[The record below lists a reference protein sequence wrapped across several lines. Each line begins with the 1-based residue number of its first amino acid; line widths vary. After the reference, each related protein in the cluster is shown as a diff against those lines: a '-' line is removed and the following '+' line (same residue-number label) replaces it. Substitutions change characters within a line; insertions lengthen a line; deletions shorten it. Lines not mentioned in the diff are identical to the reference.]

1 MCRRLYKVMSVN
13 GGAEVNDS
21 ILLNKE
27 QIDALR
33 EVGNIGAGHSANALS
48 QLAGRKITISI
59 PEVKA
64 VSLKEI
70 AELAGPPESLAAV
83 VSMKL
88 RGDSQGRSL
97 IIFPRQSVLN
107 LLDILMK
114 RPAGETKYLKEIDCS
129 AVKEV
134 GNILTGS
141 FLTSLSEFLNI
152 SMIHS
157 VPLIAYDMVG
167 AILESLAIE
176 FGRDEESIFC
186 IQTEFEDRS
195 LDIGGSF
202 ILVFDSK
209 FLDIIVKKI
218 DMMLIE
224 MKRKRT

>member
-1 MCRRLYKVMSVN
+1 M
-13 GGAEVNDS
+13 NDF
-21 ILLNKE
+21 ILLNEE

-33 EVGNIGAGHSANALS
+33 EVGNIGAGHSADALS
-48 QLAGRKITISI
+48 QLANKKITISV

-64 VSLKEI
+64 VPLKQI
-70 AELAGPPESLAAV
+70 AELSGPPENLAAV
-83 VSMKL
+83 VYMKL

-107 LLDILMK
+107 LLDILLK

-141 FLTSLSEFLNI
+141 FLTTFSEFLNI
-152 SMIHS
+152 LLIHS

-176 FGRDEESIFC
+176 FGMEEDSIFC
-186 IQTEFEDRS
+186 IQTKFEDQS

-209 FLDIIVKKI
+209 FLDIIIKKI
-218 DMMLIE
+218 DMKLIE

>member
-1 MCRRLYKVMSVN
+1 M
-13 GGAEVNDS
+13 NDS
-21 ILLNKE
+21 LLLNKE

-33 EVGNIGAGHSANALS
+33 EMGNIGAGHSANALS
-48 QLAGRKITISI
+48 QLADRKITISV

-114 RPAGETKYLKEIDCS
+114 RSAGETKYLKEIDCS
-129 AVKEV
+129 AVKEA

-167 AILESLAIE
+167 AILESLAIK

-209 FLDIIVKKI
+209 FLNIIVKKI